1 MNKSIPLIQERLDT
15 PELQS
20 DSVAEISMH
29 KAQAAWEKFRR
40 PLLAHDGGLFTN
52 ALSGFPGA
60 YIKPVLKMLDIHG
73 LLKLMEEVKDRRC
86 SYKNCLTFV
95 DSQGKISQF
104 EDDYTGIFEYALEPR
119 GQAQSYYNSNI
130 SQIMVPVGFGFSK
143 TEAELKDAEVAEYRQ
158 AMKNYVRNHVPGWTQ
173 AAKLIEA
180 DARQEGLAA

>member
-1 MNKSIPLIQERLDT
+1 MSYRLTIVTGNNGKFKSFQETLWDAGLNKSIPLIQERLDT

-73 LLKLMEEVKDRRC
+73 LYLLG
-86 SYKNCLTFV
+86 N
-95 DSQGKISQF
+95 
-104 EDDYTGIFEYALEPR
+104 
-119 GQAQSYYNSNI
+119 
-130 SQIMVPVGFGFSK
+130 
-143 TEAELKDAEVAEYRQ
+143 
-158 AMKNYVRNHVPGWTQ
+158 
-173 AAKLIEA
+173 
-180 DARQEGLAA
+180 